1 MYKRPSTSCKSWR
14 GPNTL
19 GPCDPRS
26 LKMEGTRPAGPSGWL
41 CPRASRGKSDRFA
54 CYFCY
59 LSTPKLRCARRPA
72 AGRRIAAAY
81 CAVQWCRVSGKFC
94 RACAINRRLALPEV
108 NSSVGAV
115 GHVTVAGGDD
125 ATLQRAA
132 SFRTSVLPWRRRR
145 LNWRAL
151 SDDRPDAGPD
161 LTADRAGTDQR
172 PPTPPVS
179 VGGPLAK
186 G

>member
-1 MYKRPSTSCKSWR
+1 MYKRPSTSCKTWR

-26 LKMEGTRPAGPSGWL
+26 LKSERTRPAGPSGWL
-41 CPRASRGKSDRFA
+41 CPRASRCKSDRFA

-59 LSTPKLRCARRPA
+59 LSTPNLRCARRPA

-81 CAVQWCRVSGKFC
+81 RAVQWCRVSGKFC

-151 SDDRPDAGPD
+151 SDDRPA
-161 LTADRAGTDQR
+161 AGTRPDRRPRGHGPETTHAASQR
-172 PPTPPVS
+172 RRTA
-179 VGGPLAK
+179 G
-186 G
+186 

>member
-1 MYKRPSTSCKSWR
+1 
-14 GPNTL
+14 
-19 GPCDPRS
+19 
-26 LKMEGTRPAGPSGWL
+26 
-41 CPRASRGKSDRFA
+41 
-54 CYFCY
+54 
-59 LSTPKLRCARRPA
+59 
-72 AGRRIAAAY
+72 
-81 CAVQWCRVSGKFC
+81 
-94 RACAINRRLALPEV
+94 LALPEV